1 MNAEPQIS
9 SIPASRAS
17 TTEALVYVIDDQ
29 REWADE
35 LSSIVGRYGYR
46 IRTGYDWQELENLLA
61 DEQPDAILLDQHL
74 GKVDTVS
81 RLAQL
86 RQMTRAAIIV
96 ITANNSEVDRVLGL
110 ETGAD
115 DFIVKPVSGREVI
128 AWLRAR
134 LRRPSEA
141 PAEAP
146 GWRFVEQTRS
156 LFRPNGQPIH
166 LTTAEFELL
175 QALVR
180 NQGQPVS
187 REDLSKLAFG
197 RAWRFGDRSVD
208 NAIVVLRRKLGDE
221 RVDGCIR
228 TVRGVGYV
236 FVGFP

>member
-1 MNAEPQIS
+1 MSAEPQIS
-9 SIPASRAS
+9 TPPPHA
-17 TTEALVYVIDDQ
+17 TEALVYVIDDQ

-35 LSSIVGRYGYR
+35 LSSVVGRYGYR
-46 IRTGYDWQELENLLA
+46 IRTGYDWQDLESLLA
-61 DEQPDAILLDQHL
+61 EEQPDAILLDQHL

-81 RLAQL
+81 RLALL

-134 LRRPSEA
+134 LRRPSEM
-141 PAEAP
+141 PAEVP

-180 NQGQPVS
+180 SQGRPVT
-187 REDLSKLAFG
+187 REALSKLAFG

>member
-1 MNAEPQIS
+1 MGYEQTGVPGAANTSAAEP
-9 SIPASRAS
+9 
-17 TTEALVYVIDDQ
+17 LVYVIDDQ

-35 LSSIVGRYGYR
+35 LSSIVGRYGFR
-46 IRTGYDWQELENLLA
+46 IRTGYEWQDLETLLA
-61 DEQPDAILLDQHL
+61 EEQPEAILLDQHL

-81 RLAQL
+81 RMTQL
-86 RQMTRAAIIV
+86 RQMTRAAII
-96 ITANNSEVDRVLGL
+96 IISANNSEVDRVLGL

-134 LRRPSEA
+134 LRRPSEI
-141 PAEAP
+141 PSETP

-156 LFRPNGQPIH
+156 LFRPDGQPIH

-228 TVRGVGYV
+228 TVRGIGYV

>member
-1 MNAEPQIS
+1 MNAEPRTS
-9 SIPASRAS
+9 SIPGLQAA
-17 TTEALVYVIDDQ
+17 TEALVYVIDDQ

-46 IRTGYDWQELENLLA
+46 IRTGYDWQDLESLLA
-61 DEQPDAILLDQHL
+61 EEQPDAILLDQHL

-134 LRRPSEA
+134 LRRPNEV

-180 NQGQPVS
+180 NQGQPVP

-197 RAWRFGDRSVD
+197 RVWRFGDRSVD